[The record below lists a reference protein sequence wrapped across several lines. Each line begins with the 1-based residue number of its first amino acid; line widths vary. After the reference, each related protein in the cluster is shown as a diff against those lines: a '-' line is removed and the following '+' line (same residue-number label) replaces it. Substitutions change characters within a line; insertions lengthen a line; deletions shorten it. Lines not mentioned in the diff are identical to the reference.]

1 MADTP
6 TSSKPTHSTS
16 ALQSPLDHLR
26 TRVADVEALPQLTL
40 LGLLTGLLAAGV
52 IIAFRLLAEVP
63 LEHWLGGNSEHFE
76 HLSTAERFILPLSGA
91 LLIATLYH
99 ACHPSSLGVSV
110 THVLDRLHN
119 HQGYLPIKN
128 AMVQFFA
135 GALCLLS
142 GQSVGREGPA
152 VHLGAASGSLLGQ
165 WLQLPNNS
173 LRPLIACGVAAAIA
187 ASFNTPIAGV
197 IFAMEVILMEYTIA
211 GFIPVMLASVVGASV
226 TQLVFGSQP
235 IAEFDN
241 TSFSGLIDVPV
252 LFTVGVVIGAMA
264 AFYVRLQAMCQRF
277 QSRPAVVRFLVAGLI
292 TGTAAVWLPEIMGI
306 GYDTVGLAQTGQI
319 AVHTLLLIVGVK
331 LVVTAISLGLG
342 LPGGVIGPTLFLG
355 ACMGAAIGGIT
366 EWLLPGQQNA
376 IATYALIGMAA
387 MMAAALNAPLAALM
401 AALELTNNPDIIFPS
416 MAVIVIACLVTRHLF
431 RCRSVFEL
439 QLQNKGIELS
449 THPAQQALAKVGVRH
464 AMHRQF
470 ATVDASLTRAQAD
483 YVLQQQPEWLLFSP
497 KDSSE
502 HNRKYLMPAA
512 ALANHLAH
520 IDYEQNYTS
529 KVETVNASAS
539 LNTPEQTPAQAPP
552 EGSILLTELAAT
564 RYELMPLSL
573 RASMWEAKVAL
584 QQQPLDGVYL
594 VNSVE
599 QPNTLPMGVL
609 LNEHINTYYRF

>member
-6 TSSKPTHSTS
+6 TSSKPTHSTPV
-16 ALQSPLDHLR
+16 LQSPLDHLR

-63 LEHWLGGNSEHFE
+63 LEYWLGGNSEHFE
-76 HLSTAERFILPLSGA
+76 HLSTAERFILPLTGA
-91 LLIATLYH
+91 LLIAALYH
-99 ACHPSSLGVSV
+99 TCHPSSLGVSV

-128 AMVQFFA
+128 AMVQFFG

-226 TQLVFGSQP
+226 TQWVFGPQP

-241 TSFSGLIDVPV
+241 TSLNGLADIPM
-252 LFTVGVVIGAMA
+252 LLMVGLVIGAMA
-264 AFYVRLQAMCQRF
+264 ACYVRLQAFCQRF
-277 QSRPAVVRFLVAGLI
+277 QQRPAIVRFLVAGLL
-292 TGTAAVWLPEIMGI
+292 TATAAVWIPEVMGI

-319 AVHTLLLIVGVK
+319 AIQTLLLIVVVK
-331 LVVTAISLGLG
+331 LIVTAVSIGLG

-355 ACMGAAIGGIT
+355 ACMGAAIGT
-366 EWLLPGQQNA
+366 VTDALLPGQDHA
-376 IATYALIGMAA
+376 TATYALIGMAA

-497 KDSSE
+497 KDSNE

-512 ALANHLAH
+512 ALANHVAH
-520 IDYEQNYTS
+520 IDYQQKHAS
-529 KVETVNASAS
+529 LAETASAS
-539 LNTPEQTPAQAPP
+539 ALPGAPEQVSSEKP
-552 EGSILLTELAAT
+552 IVLTELAAT

-573 RASMWEAKVAL
+573 RASMWEAKMAL

-599 QPNTLPMGVL
+599 QPNTLAVGIL
-609 LNEHINTYYRF
+609 LNEHINNYYRF